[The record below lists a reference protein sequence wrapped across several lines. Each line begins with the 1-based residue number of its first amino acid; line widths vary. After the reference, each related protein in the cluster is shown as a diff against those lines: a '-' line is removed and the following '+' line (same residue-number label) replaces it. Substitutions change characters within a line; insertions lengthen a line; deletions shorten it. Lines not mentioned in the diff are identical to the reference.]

1 MILLPQVERWFFALN
16 RDAMA
21 SVTGAIDLLE
31 MEGPTLGRPVV
42 DKVNDSTF
50 HNMKELRPAGTRDP
64 ARGPGRYHRTGEPG
78 VWYASN
84 KEQGAWAELFRHFVD
99 DGVDPFEVRRRVGRV
114 AVTLQVLDLTDERTR
129 SHLGV
134 DETDLLS
141 DDYTTTQAIAAARD
155 ANFDAVL
162 APAAA
167 LPGCQTL
174 AVFVHALPNIEPE
187 RSEVRQPPP
196 RLANLLPLIRPHEHM
211 PDSVR
216 RLLAT
221 LTRAGAEAIRRR
233 RR

>member
-1 MILLPQVERWFFALN
+1 MKLA
-16 RDAMA
+16 DAIA
-21 SVTGAIDLLE
+21 TAPRRTLKGTYWHQGSTRHPVTSCA
-31 MEGPTLGRPVV
+31 
-42 DKVNDSTF
+42 
-50 HNMKELRPAGTRDP
+50 DP

>member
-1 MILLPQVERWFFALN
+1 MCEARRSHLSTAPTCEACRRDRHRTAANAQRHLLAPRPHT
-16 RDAMA
+16 
-21 SVTGAIDLLE
+21 SPCDLLRR
-31 MEGPTLGRPVV
+31 PRPRSWPLPPNGR
-42 DKVNDSTF
+42 
-50 HNMKELRPAGTRDP
+50 A
-64 ARGPGRYHRTGEPG
+64 G

>member
-1 MILLPQVERWFFALN
+1 MKLA
-16 RDAMA
+16 DAIA
-21 SVTGAIDLLE
+21 TAPRRTLKGTYWHQ
-31 MEGPTLGRPVV
+31 GPTRHPVT
-42 DKVNDSTF
+42 SC
-50 HNMKELRPAGTRDP
+50 ADP

-196 RLANLLPLIRPHEHM
+196 RLANLLPADPSARTHARLRAQIACNADTCRSRSNPAPTTLKASRP
-211 PDSVR
+211 DG
-216 RLLAT
+216 L
-221 LTRAGAEAIRRR
+221 
-233 RR
+233 